1 MGHGEAGAMKM
12 HIKDVT
18 RSGER
23 KRYMMRFVVIVC
35 VSSSS

>member
-1 MGHGEAGAMKM
+1 MGHGEAGAMKRD
-12 HIKDVT
+12 IKEVT